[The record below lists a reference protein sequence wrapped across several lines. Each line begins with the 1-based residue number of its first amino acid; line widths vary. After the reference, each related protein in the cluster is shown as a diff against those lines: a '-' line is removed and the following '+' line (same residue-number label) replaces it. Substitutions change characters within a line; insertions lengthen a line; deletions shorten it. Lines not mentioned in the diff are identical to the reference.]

1 MSSSSEI
8 NTYLVTD
15 SRYSN
20 IKSQISIA
28 VKDGPASVICQK
40 YNPNSNSSSSTLWN
54 VNVPSENTLIDRNL
68 KIEGTLSC
76 YYETTVLAD
85 DPEFSFYVAPAAF
98 PLNQAIQSAS
108 FSINNAKVTVQSADI
123 LNVLTKQ
130 YHQRF
135 LSHHCQMTPNYVD
148 KYYGSVADAAPYVVS
163 TDSTETENISF
174 PKPSS
179 YMNGVDGAEK
189 DTDTSGRMDFAHTV
203 TVTFNDAEIARDE
216 TLGRYTVPSGTAGTL
231 RVQCS
236 IEVSESIFGLPTVE
250 IKENEANFLSINSL
264 ELNLMWNDMR
274 NCFYIS
280 VPKVWACRPG
290 TPNDSLAV
298 DSNTY
303 LKLRQMSLHASQ
315 YAKLSSRNILPYDEY
330 VAHKKVLTA
339 SDDGDIVQSN
349 VLSFRQIP
357 EKIMVLIRPQY
368 KANNPFHSNNL
379 CYPISKLEITFNNVA
394 GLLSSHNQ
402 NDLYVMSR
410 RNGSQQTWN
419 EFIGTCKDHKGT
431 DIRSLGS
438 IIVIDPVRDLGLTDF
453 LSSGS
458 LGQFSFSCNATY
470 DNILNHTNAAQ
481 TAAAPSSFQDAEL
494 VIIATN
500 AGILITDKGSSST
513 MSGLLTK
520 TAVLE
525 AKSSGKSTVDY
536 EQVEEMA
543 GGNYAKI
550 GSTVLSGLMGKYKP
564 DILKAKYQ
572 TGKDMASKQG
582 VNSQMIQDKLQDKLT
597 KYF

>member
-54 VNVPSENTLIDRNL
+54 VNINSENTLIDRNL
-68 KIEGTLSC
+68 KIEGTLQC
-76 YYETTVLAD
+76 YYSTTVAAAD
-85 DPEFSFYVAPAAF
+85 AAFSFYVAPAAF

-135 LSHHCQMTPNYVD
+135 LSQHCQMTPNYVD
-148 KYYGSVADAAPYVVS
+148 KYFGGVSDAVPESYS
-163 TDSTETENISF
+163 TDGLNISI

-179 YMNGVDGAEK
+179 YMNGVGGAEK
-189 DTDTSGRMDFAHTV
+189 DSDTSGRMDFAHTV
-203 TVTFNDAEIARDE
+203 TVTFDNVVIDKDE
-216 TLGRYTVPSGTAGTL
+216 FGKYNIGTGTAGTL
-231 RVQCS
+231 IVQCS
-236 IEVSESIFGLPTVE
+236 IKVSESIFGLPTVE
-250 IKENEANFLSINSL
+250 IKENEANYLSINSL

-280 VPKVWACRPG
+280 EPKVWACRPG
-290 TPNDSLAV
+290 TPDDSLVVGA
-298 DSNTY
+298 STY
-303 LKLRQMSLHASQ
+303 LKLRQMSLHSSQ
-315 YAKLSSRNILPYDEY
+315 YAKLSSRNILPYNEY
-330 VAHKKVLTA
+330 VAHKKVFPSA
-339 SDDGDIVQSN
+339 DGGTEQSN

-357 EKIMVLIRPQY
+357 EKIMILIRPQY

-379 CYPISKLEITFNNVA
+379 CFPLSKLEITFNNVA
-394 GLLSSHNQ
+394 GLLSSHEQ
-402 NDLYVMSR
+402 QDLYVMSR

-419 EFIGTCKDHKGT
+419 EFIGVCKDHKNN

-438 IIVIDPVRDLGLTDF
+438 IVVIDPVRDLGLTDF
-453 LSSGS
+453 LTSGS
-458 LGQFSFSCNATY
+458 LGQFSFSCDATY
-470 DNILNHTNAAQ
+470 TNILNHTNAAQ
-481 TAAAPSSFQDAEL
+481 TAAAPTNFIDAEL
-494 VIIATN
+494 VIITSN

-525 AKSSGKSTVDY
+525 AKASGKPSVDY

-543 GGNYAKI
+543 GGNYGKI

-564 DILKAKYQ
+564 SVLQAKYQ
-572 TGKDMASKQG
+572 TGKDMASKQ
-582 VNSQMIQDKLQDKLT
+582 VNVQSIQDKLT
-597 KYF
+597 KYL